1 MGNALGFLFGK
12 NVDKRSALMTDTH
25 GGYLHVGKTFARHEM
40 VDHGQDEY
48 VRGDAHSNTVEG
60 YFGILK
66 RGIIGTY
73 HHVSQKHLHRY
84 LAEFD
89 FRYNNRTALGSMI
102 WRERSTLSAARMA
115 RDFYTGTRE

>member
-1 MGNALGFLFGK
+1 MKWLTT
-12 NVDKRSALMTDTH
+12 DKTNTCA
-25 GGYLHVGKTFARHEM
+25 A
-40 VDHGQDEY
+40 
-48 VRGDAHSNTVEG
+48 DAHSNTVEG